1 MNEQVY
7 ITPERFDA
15 VIFDMDGVIT
25 DTAEAHEAAW
35 KKMFDGYLKKRGER
49 EGKTYAAFK
58 TDDYLQHLDGK
69 PRYDG
74 VRDFLASRDIELPWG
89 DPDDDSNVET
99 VCGLGNRKN
108 SYFNEWLHNHTV
120 RAYPDALRFTRTVR
134 ELGIKTAIISSSK
147 NCETVLKSAGA
158 NDLFDARVDGT
169 DMAQLGLPGKPD
181 PAIFIQAAER
191 LQVSPKRSA
200 VFEDALAGVEAG
212 AKGNFALVVGVD
224 HSEAGQHHASLREH
238 GAEVVV
244 ADLCQLLPPE
254 HTSNTARLLDG
265 VPVAWQRK
273 KELEQRLNDHLAAV
287 FLDYDGTLTPIVE
300 DYKKA
305 RLDKRMRDSIA
316 ELAEHY
322 PVAIISG
329 RDLND
334 VRERVGLDS
343 IFYAGSHGFDIAG
356 PEGFHEM
363 LQQGQAFL
371 PDLDAAESKL
381 REAIKNIPGAA
392 VERKKFS
399 IAVHYRQVSENNIGA
414 VENAVDTVLAEHER
428 LRKSGGKKIF
438 ELQPNIEWDKGHAV
452 LWLLDQLNLDR
463 PEVLPLYIG
472 DDVTD
477 EDAFRVL
484 RGQDRGIGVVV
495 RDGEA
500 RTTSAIYALDEPED
514 VRRFLKMLIKLNRGA
529 THG

>member
-15 VIFDMDGVIT
+15 VIFDMDGVVT

-49 EGKTYAAFK
+49 DGKNYNIFK
-58 TDDYLQHLDGK
+58 AEDYREHLDGK

-74 VRDFLASRDIELPWG
+74 VRDFLASRDIKLPWG
-89 DPDDDSNVET
+89 DPDDGTNVET

-108 SYFNEWLHNHTV
+108 SYFNEWLQNHTV
-120 RAYPDALRFTRTVR
+120 RAYTDALRFISAVR
-134 ELGIKTAIISSSK
+134 EIGIKTAIISSSK

-158 NDLFDARVDGT
+158 NDLFDVRVDGT
-169 DMAQLGLPGKPD
+169 YMAQMGLPGKPD
-181 PAIFIQAAER
+181 PAIFIQAAQR
-191 LQVSPKRSA
+191 LQASPERSA
-200 VFEDALAGVEAG
+200 MFEDALAGVEAG
-212 AKGNFALVVGVD
+212 ANGHFALVVGVD
-224 HSEAGQHHASLREH
+224 HSEHGQHHASLYEH
-238 GAEVVV
+238 GAGVVV

-254 HTSNTARLLDG
+254 HASKTARPLDS
-265 VPVAWQRK
+265 VPVAWQHK

-287 FLDYDGTLTPIVE
+287 FLDYDGTLTPIVD

-305 RLDKRMRDSIA
+305 RLSGRMRDSVG

-322 PVAIISG
+322 PVTIVSG

-334 VRERVGLDS
+334 VRKLVGLDS

-371 PDLDAAESKL
+371 PDLNAAENEL
-381 REAIKNIPGAA
+381 RKAIKNITGAA

-399 IAVHYRQVSENNIGA
+399 IAVHYRQVSEDKVDA
-414 VENAVDTVLAEHER
+414 VEKAVDTVLAAHER

-438 ELQPNIEWDKGHAV
+438 ELQPDIEWDKGHAV
-452 LWLLDQLNLDR
+452 LWLLEQLNLDR

-484 RGQDRGIGVVV
+484 RRQDRGIGVVV

-500 RTTSAIYALDEPED
+500 RTTVANYALDEPED
-514 VRRFLKMLIKLNRGA
+514 VRRFLKMLIRLDRGA